1 VTNPSVTN
9 PSVTNPSVTNPSV
22 TNPSVTNP
30 SVNGPPAPIRRR
42 VIVAGRVQG
51 VGFRYSCRTR
61 AEQAGV
67 GGWVRNLAD
76 GRVEAA
82 FEGPAA
88 GVDALIDWCRTGPPL
103 AAVTSVVVNDEAATG
118 AAAFV
123 IR

>member
-1 VTNPSVTN
+1 MTS
-9 PSVTNPSVTNPSV
+9 
-22 TNPSVTNP
+22 P
-30 SVNGPPAPIRRR
+30 SVNGPPATIGRR

-61 AEQAGV
+61 AEQGGAV
-67 GGWVRNLAD
+67 GWVRNLPD

-88 GVDALIDWCRTGPPL
+88 VVDALVDWCRTGPPL
-103 AAVTSVVVNDEAATG
+103 AAVTSVVVSDQPATG
-118 AAAFV
+118 ATTFV

>member
-1 VTNPSVTN
+1 M
-9 PSVTNPSVTNPSV
+9 
-22 TNPSVTNP
+22 
-30 SVNGPPAPIRRR
+30 
-42 VIVAGRVQG
+42 VAGRVQG

-61 AEQAGV
+61 AEQVGA

-88 GVDALIDWCRTGPPL
+88 VVDALVDWCRTGPPL
-103 AAVTSVVVNDEAATG
+103 AAVTSVVVSEETPTG
-118 AAAFV
+118 PTPFV